1 MPLNNIEIGEYI
13 TQLRKGRGLTQNEVA
28 EKLAITYQ
36 AVSKWERGETLPDV
50 SLLPELAR
58 ILETTVDDVLSPN
71 GKERKKILED
81 VQMGFSMTSYASAA
95 YGCLKA
101 AGLWQ
106 DDMVRFMGMTGL
118 AFRFVMHY
126 QTCPSS
132 PTVYNWVTEQTMM
145 MDRIGVHSDCYLAS
159 TNLHPNTQA
168 RIQEAAAARIRES
181 IDRGVAVVA
190 WAPSPMYEFGIINGY
205 DDESR
210 SYFVRDCTGRQEA
223 VLPYDKLGISE
234 IPELFY
240 QIFHEKRSVDAEKAG
255 LESLRYALG
264 EWNKEHYPYA
274 FCGSGRKAYE
284 KLIAAVEKDDL
295 NVFGLAYNLK
305 VHNFSKRCAAEHLKY
320 LTGFAAF
327 KDLGGAAELYGQV
340 AAYYEKMS
348 GLLPYGSNRDTFEK
362 NRTELLAAMRDCLA
376 SEEEALLQIGK
387 YIPGGTGQAIS
398 PSNPG

>member
-1 MPLNNIEIGEYI
+1 MPLNNVKIGEYI
-13 TQLRKGRGLTQNEVA
+13 TQLRKSGGLTQNEVA
-28 EKLAITYQ
+28 EKLQITYQ

-58 ILETTVDDVLSPN
+58 ILETSVDGILSPN

-81 VQMGFSMTSYASAA
+81 VQMGFSLTSYASAA

-101 AGLWQ
+101 AGFWQ
-106 DDMVRFMGMTGL
+106 DDMIRFMGMTGL
-118 AFRFVMHY
+118 AFRFVMRED
-126 QTCPSS
+126 TCPSS
-132 PTVYNWVTEQTMM
+132 PTVYNWVTEHTMM

-159 TNLHPNTQA
+159 TNMHPNTQSK
-168 RIQEAAAARIRES
+168 IQASAVRRIRET

-210 SYFVRDCTGRQEA
+210 SYYVRDCTGRQEA
-223 VLPYDKLGISE
+223 LLPYDKFGISE

-240 QIFHEKRSVDAEKAG
+240 QIFHEKRPVDAEKAG

-264 EWNKEHYPYA
+264 EWNKEYYPYA
-274 FCGSGRKAYE
+274 KYGSGRKAYE

-305 VHNFSKRCAAEHLKY
+305 VYSFSKRCAAEHLKY
-320 LTGFAAF
+320 LTGYAAF
-327 KDLGGAAELYGQV
+327 GDLDGAAELYGQV
-340 AAYYEKMS
+340 AAHYEKMA
-348 GLLPYGSNRDTFEK
+348 GLLPYGSCKEAFNTSK
-362 NRTELLAAMRDCLA
+362 TELLESIRDSLA
-376 SEEEALLQIGK
+376 LEEESMRLIGQNVAEGTALV
-387 YIPGGTGQAIS
+387 TS